1 MLVLVIVQFVNI
13 IRVTFVI
20 GYQCCIDYSDWVY
33 LFAIKSCLF
42 ILFKKGRCCNVAS
55 LGGSLVARE
64 KSNTQYSSL
73 NPASKLYS
81 LHYYMVSEVNPQIS

>member
-64 KSNTQYSSL
+64 MQTKSNMQYSQCQ
-73 NPASKLYS
+73 PG
-81 LHYYMVSEVNPQIS
+81 V